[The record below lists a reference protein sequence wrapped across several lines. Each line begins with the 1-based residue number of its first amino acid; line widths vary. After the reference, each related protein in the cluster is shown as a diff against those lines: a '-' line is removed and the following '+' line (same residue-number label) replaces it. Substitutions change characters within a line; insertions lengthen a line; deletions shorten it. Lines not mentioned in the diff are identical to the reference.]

1 MIGRRAVD
9 GVQKVLIIFNP
20 QKKSIKSAITSV
32 ESISI
37 HVHGSTSAAGT
48 SQVSSEEFRKDL
60 LDWNA
65 ADVSPAVRSVARNY
79 VVGAFNCILHANAA
93 RLLSVVKVTK
103 ATDHWSQFTLGYYE
117 F

>member
-79 VVGAFNCILHANAA
+79 VVGAFNCILHADEIQEHLRNGIA
-93 RLLSVVKVTK
+93 LLLVINVP
-103 ATDHWSQFTLGYYE
+103 GYGP
-117 F
+117 